1 MQWTWYGAGFIDFM
15 FRGPNGKYITVHR
28 LRNNNV
34 NNEAWMRTGNMPVRY
49 EVQTEGG
56 KTTIVGD
63 QTIGITDTVIP
74 VADGTLIPA
83 SGQVYIDNEIISYT
97 GEHEATITG
106 TVHSVATSN
115 AASISGNTLS
125 LSGTITGTWAI
136 GMLVT
141 GTNVVGNCF
150 ITAGSGLSWT
160 VSSNQSV
167 SSTNLTGTLDVVT
180 ITNTTLMAVGHPIVP
195 INNTAFPLASSVLGG
210 INSGKTY
217 WILNIPSSTQLTLAA
232 VSTISSS
239 TPQVTV
245 STVVASPAQLLTVAS
260 IVGCTRGASTTQWSS
275 GGYRTFTAGAAATHQ
290 PLTGVL
296 HCAPT
301 CSPIVSHWGA
311 AFLQDGGFD
320 SDRGYIFSYQ
330 SPNVNISTK
339 KTTAFA
345 IRLAPSV
352 SNALTGDLGT
362 RDLLNRAQFLLQGI
376 EITAGG
382 TSNTNS
388 ALVIEGILNP
398 SNYPTPVNNISYNSL
413 SSAVIPTGQPSFSQV
428 AAGTSIT
435 FDGSATNQPFVSLAA
450 SLGANAIFVSSILGV
465 QVTDDVFFPAVTN
478 AVLGQTKI
486 SSIVNTSNAVF
497 TATISATALTI
508 SLLVSGTVI
517 IGMGVFGVGVAPNTY
532 IVSGSGNNW
541 NINQSNTIGS
551 ATNMTA
557 SMYSITLNQPLQA
570 AITLN
575 SVVSF
580 SRNTY
585 ASPGETVFSFINS
598 PSSKDGLDLSAL
610 KELTSTPLGG
620 RGTFPNGPDV
630 LMINVYLTQG
640 NPVLSNLVLRWGE
653 AQA

>member
-1 MQWTWYGAGFIDFM
+1 
-15 FRGPNGKYITVHR
+15 
-28 LRNNNV
+28 
-34 NNEAWMRTGNMPVRY
+34 
-49 EVQTEGG
+49 
-56 KTTIVGD
+56 
-63 QTIGITDTVIP
+63 
-74 VADGTLIPA
+74 
-83 SGQVYIDNEIISYT
+83 
-97 GEHEATITG
+97 
-106 TVHSVATSN
+106 
-115 AASISGNTLS
+115 
-125 LSGTITGTWAI
+125 
-136 GMLVT
+136 MLVT
-141 GTNVVGNCF
+141 GTNIVGNCF
-150 ITAGSGLSWT
+150 ITAGSGLAWT
-160 VSSNQSV
+160 VSTSQSV

-180 ITNTTLMAVGHPIVP
+180 ITNTTLMAIGQPIVP

-210 INSGKTY
+210 ISSGKTY

-232 VSTISSS
+232 VSTITSS

-245 STVVASPAQLLTVAS
+245 STVVASPTQLLTVAS
-260 IVGCTRGASTTQWSS
+260 IVGCTRGTSTTQWSS
-275 GGYRTFTAGAAATHQ
+275 GGYRTFTAGPAATHQ

-330 SPNVNISTK
+330 APNVNISTK

-388 ALVIEGILNP
+388 ALVIEGVLNP

-413 SSAVIPTGQPSFSQV
+413 SSTVIPTGQPSFSQV

-450 SLGANAIFVSSILGV
+450 SLGANAIFVSSTLGV
-465 QVTDDVFFPAVTN
+465 QVNDDVFFPATTN
-478 AVLGQTKI
+478 GVLGQTKI
-486 SSIVNTSNAVF
+486 STIVNTSNAAF
-497 TATISATALTI
+497 TATISGTGLTI
-508 SLLVSGTVI
+508 SSLASGTVI

-541 NINQSNTIGS
+541 VLNQTNTVGS

-557 SMYSITLNQPLQA
+557 SMYSVTLNQPLQA

-575 SVVSF
+575 STVSF